1 MLAPRAQQA
10 SQARLLLAGLNS
22 LRDSIQARRF
32 PSAAMDAENS
42 SAAQDEPLA
51 PAPAPAPAAATE
63 PEPAPA
69 TAVPTAGR
77 RFTRTTP
84 SASAT
89 ADPNN
94 PRPYRIPKIG
104 GTAPAAATD

>member
-10 SQARLLLAGLNS
+10 SQTRLLLVGLNS

-32 PSAAMDAENS
+32 PSAAMDAGNS
-42 SAAQDEPLA
+42 SAAQDEP
-51 PAPAPAPAAATE
+51 PAPAPASAPAAAAE

-69 TAVPTAGR
+69 VAASTAGR

-84 SASAT
+84 SA
-89 ADPNN
+89 
-94 PRPYRIPKIG
+94 
-104 GTAPAAATD
+104 